1 MKPLLRKLLNI
12 QPGEGRRA
20 ALMFAYIFF
29 VIATLTMIKP
39 VRNSLFLSRFGVE
52 QLPFAFLL
60 VAIVSGLVAF
70 GYTRLVQRLPL
81 NRLILNTLA
90 ISVLSLLL
98 FWWILAHDFRGI
110 FCYVFYIWV
119 AIFGVIITTQFWLL
133 AGYVF
138 HAREARRLFGLIG
151 AGAISGGIFGG
162 YAANY
167 FAPIIG
173 THLLM
178 LLAAGFLVGCSFIF
192 KAIWSCAAKNTFQ
205 QRERRSSRIEKSLAG
220 SSALKTVLH
229 SRYFMLLAAAAGIS
243 VVVANLVD
251 YQFSAVASNVIRD
264 PDRLTAFFGF
274 WMSTLSLTSLAIQ
287 LLITSRVLKSFGV
300 GASLLFLPIG
310 LMGGAAALLIAPAL
324 WSAVLVKVADGGL
337 KQSINKSGFELLH
350 LPIPRS
356 VRGQVKSF
364 IDVFVDNLATGVSGA
379 LLIIFSLVIGLTV
392 GQISFVVLVFIA
404 GWIYLLQ
411 HVRREYVNAI
421 RLAIERREI
430 NPEEQTV
437 TVKDA
442 AIMRNLIGVLDG
454 DNERQILYVLRL
466 LESAHSP
473 EIGSRL
479 VRLIN
484 HPSSEVRAQTLKI
497 ALTYDDIDITQ
508 QAYKQ
513 IHDSDEDVR
522 IVALHY
528 LCERLPEGDRLLD
541 DFINQ
546 NETHL
551 QTSALICV
559 AHQSAEH
566 PQLRKTFRLAE
577 KIDTLLRK
585 DDFSRS
591 DEDWEYVR
599 VSAARAIGIACDKNL
614 SATLLTMLKDTSPR
628 VIEAAIISA
637 GKCKEREFIPLL
649 IEHLSMKPLR
659 KQARAALAQ
668 YGEESIE
675 FLIQRFDEPSS
686 PYRLR
691 LEILKVFAMI
701 GTQRSVEILASRL
714 TQSDPPLRYET
725 IRALNK
731 LRLQLRE
738 LNLSRRFLNEAILR
752 EVRGYAQTSLI
763 LSRFR
768 AKDASLG
775 ATNDSV
781 RVAQRFLVKAL
792 EEKLEADLERT
803 FRLLGLRHSAQDMYN
818 AYLGITSNRAD
829 LRANAIELLDNVL
842 DARLKPHIIPMV
854 DAKSGNS
861 PGMNVPEAF
870 DRGVPSMHESMTSLL
885 EGEDNWLRVCTLQFV
900 AMSRAQEFLPL
911 AKRLSTNPDPLVRE
925 SAEYTRRALEAAA

>member
-52 QLPFAFLL
+52 QLPFAFML

-70 GYTRLVQRLPL
+70 GYSRLVQRIPL

-90 ISVLSLLL
+90 LSILCLLL
-98 FWWILAHDFRGI
+98 FWWILADDFGGI
-110 FCYVFYIWV
+110 FCYVFYVWV
-119 AIFGVIITTQFWLL
+119 AIFGVITTTQFWLL

-162 YAANY
+162 YVANY

-178 LLAAGFLVGCSFIF
+178 LLAVGFLVCCSIIF
-192 KAIWSCAAKNTFQ
+192 KAIWICAAKKAFQ
-205 QRERRSSRIEKSLAG
+205 IRERRPSRIEESSAND
-220 SSALKTVLH
+220 SALKTVLR
-229 SRYFMLLAAAAGIS
+229 SRYFTLLAAAAGIS
-243 VVVANLVD
+243 VVIANLVD
-251 YQFSAVASNVIRD
+251 YQFSAVASNVIQD

-310 LMGGAAALLIAPAL
+310 LMGGAAALLIVPAL
-324 WSAVLVKVADGGL
+324 WSAVFVKVADGGL
-337 KQSINKSGFELLH
+337 KQSINKSGFELLY

-356 VRGQVKSF
+356 VRAQVKSF
-364 IDVFVDNLATGVSGA
+364 IDVFIDNLATGAGGA
-379 LLIIFSLVIGLTV
+379 LLIVFSLVIGLTV
-392 GQISFVVLVFIA
+392 SQISFVALAFIA
-404 GWIYLLQ
+404 GWIYLLR

-442 AIMRNLIGVLDG
+442 AVMQSLIGVLDG

-484 HPSSEVRAQTLKI
+484 HPSSEVQAQTLKI

-522 IVALHY
+522 IAALHY

-541 DFINQ
+541 DFMNQ

-559 AHQSAEH
+559 AHQSAEY
-566 PQLRKTFRLAE
+566 PQLRSTLRLAE
-577 KIDTLLRK
+577 RIDTLLRK
-585 DDFSRS
+585 DGFSRS
-591 DEDWEYVR
+591 DEEWEYVR
-599 VSAARAIGIACDKNL
+599 MSVARAIGIACDRYL
-614 SATLLTMLKDTSPR
+614 SPTLLAMLKDTSPR

-649 IEHLSMKPLR
+649 IEHLSMKLFR
-659 KQARAALAQ
+659 KQARMALAQ
-668 YGEESIE
+668 YSESSIE

-691 LEILKVFAMI
+691 LEILKVLAMI
-701 GTQRSVEILASRL
+701 GTPRSVEILASRL
-714 TQSDPPLRYET
+714 GQSDPSLRYET

-731 LRLQLRE
+731 VRLQLQE
-738 LNLSRRFLNEAILR
+738 LDLDRRYLHEAILR
-752 EVRGYAQTSLI
+752 EAKDYSQTMLI
-763 LSRFR
+763 LNYFR
-768 AKDASLG
+768 TNDASIV
-775 ATNDSV
+775 ATNDGA
-781 RVAQRFLVKAL
+781 RVAHRFLVKAL
-792 EEKLEADLERT
+792 EEKLETDLERT
-803 FRLLGLRHSAQDMYN
+803 FRLLGLRYSPQDMYN
-818 AYLGITSNRAD
+818 AYLGITSNRSD
-829 LRANAIELLDNVL
+829 LRANAVELLDNVL
-842 DARLKPHIIPMV
+842 DARLKSYIIPMV
-854 DAKSGNS
+854 DAKSGS
-861 PGMNVPEAF
+861 SPEADAQGLF
-870 DRGVPSMHESMTSLL
+870 STRVPTMQESVTSLL

-900 AMSRAQEFLPL
+900 AKSRAREYLPL
-911 AKRLSTNPDPLVRE
+911 TKRLLTDPDPLVRE
-925 SAEYTRRALEAAA
+925 SAEYTWRALEAAA